1 MKKGEKYEEL
11 RQFFLKNFETTPN
24 MNDRLHSKD
33 IVNIALDNKF
43 LFSDCKISEVFK
55 SMNIGEHRSKCI
67 INRKVHSGYYYLIYK
82 GA

>member
-1 MKKGEKYEEL
+1 
-11 RQFFLKNFETTPN
+11 

-43 LFSDCKISEVFK
+43 LFSDCKISELFK

-67 INRKVHSGYYYLIYK
+67 INRKIQDIIMLSIFQK
-82 GA
+82 RMI